1 MASRDTGSISDCSQP
16 HIICEGR
23 TSAITVPQLRILHI
37 QIHYFKASPQRSHQ
51 IWVLKMILWR
61 IITFTSI
68 SVLGLVGNILAVV
81 VLVKHPDVMGE
92 SQRLIINQ
100 SVIDALASLMLF
112 FSNGNIEFGIGI
124 TFHYR
129 DHW

>member
-1 MASRDTGSISDCSQP
+1 M
-16 HIICEGR
+16 
-23 TSAITVPQLRILHI
+23 
-37 QIHYFKASPQRSHQ
+37 
-51 IWVLKMILWR
+51 
-61 IITFTSI
+61 
-68 SVLGLVGNILAVV
+68 LGLVGNILAVV

-112 FSNGNIEFGIGI
+112 FSNSNIEFGIGI